1 VWSHGN
7 YDLTSIT
14 FGSGNFVVSDAALG
28 AVVISSTGTEWERYL
43 FPIAGLSWGA
53 VTYGNGNFVALDS
66 TGLGYV
72 ATSVFGYVW
81 TLHKYSPAQ
90 LTAAA
95 TFGCG
100 SFVSVGQS
108 ANPADD
114 FLSSSAGV
122 TWTAAT
128 GLVTSAS
135 AWTAVG
141 YGGHRYVAVSSAG
154 TIAWSNS
161 NSDCAAAI
169 PTPPLQVSGNIHNG
183 EVWTYMH
190 PSISSGGAPIEGYRV
205 TISNGSSS
213 KQCPAAVYFQPN
225 CIIRGLRN
233 RQVYWVTAQARN
245 RFGYSVTTDPIFVIP
260 VTSWVFNAS
269 TAATRIPHSSPVVVQ
284 VTGVAANSE
293 GIYPISLIT
302 VHFGPTLLYCH
313 ANPFGECLVTV
324 PNPPIGRT
332 SIYATYTGYGRYYES
347 PTTYVTVN
355 P

>member
-1 VWSHGN
+1 
-7 YDLTSIT
+7 
-14 FGSGNFVVSDAALG
+14 
-28 AVVISSTGTEWERYL
+28 
-43 FPIAGLSWGA
+43 
-53 VTYGNGNFVALDS
+53 
-66 TGLGYV
+66 
-72 ATSVFGYVW
+72 
-81 TLHKYSPAQ
+81 
-90 LTAAA
+90 
-95 TFGCG
+95 
-100 SFVSVGQS
+100 
-108 ANPADD
+108 
-114 FLSSSAGV
+114 
-122 TWTAAT
+122 
-128 GLVTSAS
+128 
-135 AWTAVG
+135 
-141 YGGHRYVAVSSAG
+141 
-154 TIAWSNS
+154 
-161 NSDCAAAI
+161 
-169 PTPPLQVSGNIHNG
+169 
-183 EVWTYMH
+183 MH